1 MITSLRLKDYAL
13 VDELALEPGAG
24 LCLLTGETGAGKS
37 VLVDAVGLLAGSRA
51 ETEMVRTGTE
61 EAVIEGSFR
70 PSLKAGEVAALL
82 KGWDLPF
89 DGELVIRRRIQRSGR
104 NTVTLNGAAITLA
117 QLRELGSFLVEI
129 HGQNQSQTLLDEETH
144 RRILD
149 ALPSVSPAAD
159 ALRAASADLS
169 QALSRWR
176 VLSRSEAERDQR
188 LDLLRFQMAEI
199 DRVAPKAGEE
209 EELLA
214 SKSRLQN
221 VERIAEAAGSLHQVL
236 AEGDPSVRLL
246 LSDATRW
253 IETLREV
260 DPDWGA
266 YLADLRQAS
275 GVLSSIASEAERT
288 ASTISF
294 DPEALER
301 TLQRLAD
308 LDRLKRKYGP
318 TLDDLLA
325 HRAGIGEEAA
335 QLSGGEAT
343 ADGARGRV
351 EASFEDY
358 TRRALELSSAR
369 KAAAVEFGNAVEA
382 ELKPLAM
389 ERARFLVELVPRP
402 VGRAEEATE
411 AGLEDVQFLF
421 SSNPGV
427 PPKPLAKIASG
438 GELSRTLLALLTA
451 TRQWMGTD
459 TIIFDEVDA
468 GIGGRPAERVGRRLR
483 RLAEHHQV
491 LCITHLPQIA
501 AFAHQHITIEK
512 VQTSRRTSVTA
523 KTLGPEDRER
533 ELARM
538 LAGEKIQE
546 TALGHARTLLAS
558 ASDAE

>member
-1 MITSLRLKDYAL
+1 VITSLRLKDYAL
-13 VDELALEPGAG
+13 VDELVLEPGG
-24 LCLLTGETGAGKS
+24 KLCLLTGETGAGKS
-37 VLVDAVGLLAGSRA
+37 ILVDAVGLLAGNRA
-51 ETEMVRTGTE
+51 ETEMVRTGAE

-70 PSLKAGEVAALL
+70 PSLNAAEVAALMRS
-82 KGWDLPF
+82 WDLGYE
-89 DGELVIRRRIQRSGR
+89 GELVIRRRIQRSGR

-117 QLRELGSFLVEI
+117 QLRELGTLLVEI

-159 ALRAASADLS
+159 ALRAACSDLS

-176 VLSRSEAERDQR
+176 NLSRSEAERAQR
-188 LDLLRFQMAEI
+188 LDLLRFQMEEI
-199 DRVAPKAGEE
+199 DRVAPRAGEE

-221 VERIAEAAGSLHQVL
+221 VERIAEAAASLHQIL
-236 AEGDPSVRLL
+236 AEGDPCVRVL

-266 YLADLRQAS
+266 YLADLRQAA

-318 TLDDLLA
+318 SLDDLLA
-325 HRAGIGEEAA
+325 HRASIEEEAA
-335 QLSGGEAT
+335 QLSSVEAT
-343 ADGARGRV
+343 AEGARGRV
-351 EASFEDY
+351 ETCFANY
-358 TRRALELSSAR
+358 MRRALELSSAR
-369 KAAAVEFGNAVEA
+369 KAAAVEFGSAVEA
-382 ELKPLAM
+382 ELRPLAM

-411 AGLEDVQFLF
+411 AGLEEIHFLF

-512 VQTSRRTSVTA
+512 VQTSRRTCVTA
-523 KTLGPEDRER
+523 RILGPEDRER

-538 LAGEKIQE
+538 LAGEKVQE
-546 TALGHARTLLAS
+546 TALGHARALLAS

>member
-13 VDELALEPGAG
+13 VEELVLEPGG
-24 LCLLTGETGAGKS
+24 ELCLLTGETGAGKS
-37 VLVDAVGLLAGSRA
+37 ILVDAVGLLAGNRA
-51 ETEMVRTGTE
+51 ETEMVRTGAE

-70 PSLKAGEVAALL
+70 PSLKAAEVAALL
-82 KGWDLPF
+82 RGWDLAF
-89 DGELVIRRRIQRSGR
+89 EGELVIRRRIQRSGR

-117 QLRELGSFLVEI
+117 QLRELGALLVEI

-159 ALRAASADLS
+159 ALRAASTDLS

-176 VLSRSEAERDQR
+176 TLSRSEAERAQR
-188 LDLLRFQMAEI
+188 LDLLRFQMEEI
-199 DRVAPKAGEE
+199 DRVAPRAGEE

-221 VERIAEAAGSLHQVL
+221 VERIAEAVGSLHQLL
-236 AEGDPSVRLL
+236 AEGDPCVRVL
-246 LSDATRW
+246 LSEATRW
-253 IETLREV
+253 IEALKEV
-260 DPDWGA
+260 DPDWGG

-325 HRAGIGEEAA
+325 HRASIGEEAA

-343 ADGARGRV
+343 ADGARERI
-351 EASFEDY
+351 EASFAEY
-358 TRRALELSSAR
+358 MRRALELSSAR
-369 KAAAVEFGNAVEA
+369 KVAALEFGGAVEA

-411 AGLEDVQFLF
+411 AGLEEVRFLF

-501 AFAHQHITIEK
+501 AFAHQHIIIEK
-512 VQTSRRTSVTA
+512 VQTSRRTCVTA
-523 KTLGPEDRER
+523 RTLGPEDRER

-538 LAGEKIQE
+538 LAGERIQE
-546 TALGHARTLLAS
+546 TALRHARTLLAS
-558 ASDAE
+558 ASAAE